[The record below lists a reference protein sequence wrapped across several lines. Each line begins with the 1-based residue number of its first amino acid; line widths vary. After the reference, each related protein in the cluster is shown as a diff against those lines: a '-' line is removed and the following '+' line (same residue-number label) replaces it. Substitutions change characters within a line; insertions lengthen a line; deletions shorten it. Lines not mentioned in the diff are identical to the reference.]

1 VPAFSFA
8 TGNAKKLA
16 ALPLYGLGAIAGL
29 LVPRSNDRWVFGCG
43 SGIGEGSLALYQ
55 HARAADPG
63 LTLTWLARDER
74 DRAAAAALGVPAV
87 LKSGRRGLWL
97 TLRAGVAVVTHGF
110 GDVNRY
116 GLRGAA
122 VVQLWHGVP
131 LKLVQLDSPATLR
144 VSVPLVSRQ
153 LRGLLRRFYRRGY
166 RAIAMMPAASE
177 LVAERLRTAFALP
190 AGRVVVTGDP
200 RDDVLSRGSAE
211 DRVATARALLSGAL
225 GLGLDGARVLL
236 YAPTWRD
243 GEADPAVPTAAEW
256 ARIDGWLRFADA
268 VLVVRPHPHGVGDY
282 AAGIDS
288 SDRIHLL
295 AAHRQSDLTPILAA
309 VDLLITDYSS
319 VAFDYS
325 LPGGPI
331 LFIAPDEEA
340 YASSRG
346 LYEPYREFS
355 GGREVRSWTGLVDQL
370 ARFDEDPDWA
380 SRVRAHSCELRDRH
394 FAFQDGRNTER
405 VYSELL
411 RRLRARR

>member
-1 VPAFSFA
+1 
-8 TGNAKKLA
+8 
-16 ALPLYGLGAIAGL
+16 
-29 LVPRSNDRWVFGCG
+29 
-43 SGIGEGSLALYQ
+43 
-55 HARAADPG
+55 
-63 LTLTWLARDER
+63 
-74 DRAAAAALGVPAV
+74 
-87 LKSGRRGLWL
+87 
-97 TLRAGVAVVTHGF
+97 
-110 GDVNRY
+110 
-116 GLRGAA
+116 
-122 VVQLWHGVP
+122 VP

-325 LPGGPI
+325 LTGGPI